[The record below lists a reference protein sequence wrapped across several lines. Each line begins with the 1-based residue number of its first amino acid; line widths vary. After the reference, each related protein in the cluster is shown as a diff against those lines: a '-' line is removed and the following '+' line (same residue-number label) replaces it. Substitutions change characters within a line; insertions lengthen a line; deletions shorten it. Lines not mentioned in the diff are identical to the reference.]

1 MDQSQDVGLKI
12 IGAVGGAWTSCEAS
26 THGKQ
31 SNATHTTTRPDQHPG
46 LTPLLVENI
55 APTIVSQQLTDSVK
69 AIGSSGIF
77 QGIHSNAFVRYF
89 PAKRLRE
96 QALSLDPALTS
107 LEQLEPRFSREV
119 ATLVRAA
126 RKLKAAGLKQAMH
139 ISDDLATLNAE
150 RFKTFALPSAGEG

>member
-1 MDQSQDVGLKI
+1 M
-12 IGAVGGAWTSCEAS
+12 
-26 THGKQ
+26 
-31 SNATHTTTRPDQHPG
+31 
-46 LTPLLVENI
+46 LL
-55 APTIVSQQLTDSVK
+55 SV
-69 AIGSSGIF
+69 IS
-77 QGIHSNAFVRYF
+77 

-107 LEQLEPRFSREV
+107 LERLEPRFSREV